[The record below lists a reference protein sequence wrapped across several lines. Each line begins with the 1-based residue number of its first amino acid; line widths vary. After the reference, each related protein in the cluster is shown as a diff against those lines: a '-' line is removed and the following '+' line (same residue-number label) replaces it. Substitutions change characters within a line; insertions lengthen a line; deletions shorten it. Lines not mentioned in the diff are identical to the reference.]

1 MRALPK
7 VPGSLQPALRL
18 LALSLPVSLLGACS
32 AMRLQAPDITPTSVE
47 LMDAQITEQ
56 RFKVGLHVQN
66 PNDRSLPIKSANCAL
81 QIQGVEVGH
90 GETTEPFN
98 VPAHGESDIDMV
110 VTTNLAASVPNL
122 VMRLFSAREL
132 PSYRLSG
139 SVNPDITLI
148 PPIPFSK
155 SGQLNLPSNLG
166 VN

>member
-1 MRALPK
+1 MRTSPK
-7 VPGSLQPALRL
+7 SVGSLPQALRL
-18 LALSLPVSLLGACS
+18 PLLCLSASLLSACS
-32 AMRLQAPDITPTSVE
+32 LMHLQAPDITPTSVE
-47 LMDAQITEQ
+47 LVDAQIAEQ

-81 QIQGVEVGH
+81 QIQGVEVGR

-98 VPAHGESDIDMV
+98 VPAHGESDINMV
-110 VTTNLAASVPNL
+110 VTTNLATSVPNL

-139 SVNPDITLI
+139 SVNPEITLI